1 MFCRK
6 PLFCVAVC
14 LQVFAVS
21 SLAQPANFP
30 VPPANPNQLFY
41 LQRTP
46 NTNTI
51 VYEVNLKNGKPD
63 PEEPVR
69 VFWLRYQEKGQK
81 QDLSYIQRKFA
92 YGIRYKKLTEN
103 QYELTF
109 VSYKKYK
116 MYLQAGADGRYRVYS
131 TIGKK
136 MSQLQKIYLKIKEGG
151 SFWSPNI
158 EYVEISGS
166 DPGTGQLIKEQIKI

>member
-1 MFCRK
+1 MLL
-6 PLFCVAVC
+6 PGL
-14 LQVFAVS
+14 LI
-21 SLAQPANFP
+21 AQPANFP
-30 VPPANPNQLFY
+30 VPVSNDNQLFY

-51 VYEVNLKNGKPD
+51 MYEVNLKNGKPD
-63 PEEPVR
+63 PEEPVH
-69 VFWLRYQEKGQK
+69 VFWIRYQEQGQK

-92 YGIRYKKLTEN
+92 YGIRSKKLTEN

-116 MYLQAGADGRYRVYS
+116 MYLQAGADGKYHVYS
-131 TIGKK
+131 TIDKK
-136 MSQLQKIYLKIKEGG
+136 MGLLLKIYLKIKAGG

-166 DPGTGQLIKEQIKI
+166 DPGTGQVIKEQIKI